1 MNDSPQTPLDLLGQ
15 LELLK
20 SSQPDFVSINN
31 IMTQPKTV
39 YLCPADVLETARVRI
54 TELETELVNVNDLRL
69 QIADLETAN
78 QQLHH
83 DLTASREIVALLQ
96 QDR

>member
-1 MNDSPQTPLDLLGQ
+1 MSDRAC
-15 LELLK
+15 
-20 SSQPDFVSINN
+20 PDHV
-31 IMTQPKTV
+31 MR
-39 YLCPADVLETARVRI
+39 YGGCPDCRI
-54 TELETELVNVNDLRL
+54 DELETELERTEFVNVNDLRL

>member
-1 MNDSPQTPLDLLGQ
+1 MSDDEIEIHVDYTPYPFCSMCGQ
-15 LELLK
+15 PR
-20 SSQPDFVSINN
+20 S
-31 IMTQPKTV
+31 
-39 YLCPADVLETARVRI
+39 RI
-54 TELETELVNVNDLRL
+54 KDLRL

-83 DLTASREIVALLQ
+83 DLIASREIVALLQ

>member
-1 MNDSPQTPLDLLGQ
+1 MTDRDRAEKHMRFGDHLG
-15 LELLK
+15 
-20 SSQPDFVSINN
+20 
-31 IMTQPKTV
+31 
-39 YLCPADVLETARVRI
+39 TAFKLIDAEDRI
-54 TELETELVNVNDLRL
+54 AELETEFVNVNDLRL

-83 DLTASREIVALLQ
+83 DLIASREIVALLQ